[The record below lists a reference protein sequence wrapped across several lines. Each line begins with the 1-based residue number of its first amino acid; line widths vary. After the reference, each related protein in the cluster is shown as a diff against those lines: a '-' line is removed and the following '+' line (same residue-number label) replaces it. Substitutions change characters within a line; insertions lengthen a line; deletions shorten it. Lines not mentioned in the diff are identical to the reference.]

1 VSSELVD
8 TTEMYLRTFYEL
20 LEEGVELRRARIVER
35 LHQSGP
41 TVSQTVARMER
52 LAECLLTQI
61 IGLRPDLV
69 HDEACRWEHVIS
81 GEVEKRLTG
90 LLENPDVSPY
100 GCPLPPEQAGCRPDG
115 SARFRDD
122 SKPLDEVIAETGC
135 PVSVTVTR
143 LSEFFQATEG
153 NLADVYAAGL
163 LPGKSV
169 EVDDDADGIRLTGP
183 SGSIVVDPEIL
194 SGLFVAQNS

>member
-1 VSSELVD
+1 MERDGLVVVQPD
-8 TTEMYLRTFYEL
+8 RSISLTQ
-20 LEEGVELRRARIVER
+20 EGHDVA
-35 LHQSGP
+35 
-41 TVSQTVARMER
+41 QTVMRKHR
-52 LAECLLTQI
+52 LAECLLTQV

-90 LLENPDVSPY
+90 LLDDPDVSPY
-100 GCPLPPEQAGCRPDG
+100 GCPLPPEQTACRPDG

-122 SKPLDEVIAETGC
+122 SQPLDEVIAEAGC
-135 PVSVTVTR
+135 PVSVTVIR

-183 SGSIVVDPEIL
+183 DGSVVIDPEIL
-194 SGLFVAQNS
+194 SGLFVVQNS

>member
-1 VSSELVD
+1 
-8 TTEMYLRTFYEL
+8 
-20 LEEGVELRRARIVER
+20 
-35 LHQSGP
+35 
-41 TVSQTVARMER
+41 
-52 LAECLLTQI
+52 
-61 IGLRPDLV
+61 V

-90 LLENPDVSPY
+90 LLDNPGVSPY